1 MSLPLSSSKRGGPF
15 NERRL
20 QNVKLFYECVVYK
33 VSKHQFQPFAWKGW
47 IIWLAAEILRRMDC
61 VYPDLTTALG
71 DRAIHKN
78 TENIKA
84 DAIAWLEVTRRGAHN
99 CFRIIERNVYLHNI
113 RCSIEC
119 EYLHIYFSNF
129 KTQCSWIS
137 CIYIFD
143 AW

>member
-1 MSLPLSSSKRGGPF
+1 
-15 NERRL
+15 
-20 QNVKLFYECVVYK
+20 
-33 VSKHQFQPFAWKGW
+33 
-47 IIWLAAEILRRMDC
+47 MDC

-99 CFRIIERNVYLHNI
+99 CFRIIERDVYLHNI

-119 EYLHIYFSNF
+119 MHLHILPILRRNPQDFQALFSQKARF
-129 KTQCSWIS
+129 V
-137 CIYIFD
+137 
-143 AW
+143 